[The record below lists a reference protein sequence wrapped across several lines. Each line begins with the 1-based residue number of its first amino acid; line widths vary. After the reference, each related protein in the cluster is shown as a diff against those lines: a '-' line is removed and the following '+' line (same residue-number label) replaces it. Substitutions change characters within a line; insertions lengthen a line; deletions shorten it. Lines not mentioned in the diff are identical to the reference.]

1 MRYYL
6 LTILFSAISFCSFG
20 QNVQLI
26 HGQVFDNKKH
36 PLEGAII
43 SNYTGD
49 QMGVTDANGQ
59 FSINS
64 AVYCHTIAVS
74 CEGFYSEVVKVDGSY
89 LTIKLRPSTV
99 VIGDKRMTIDEW
111 DELKSQRREERK
123 TARQRYVDSMAVVR
137 AEQSAARQRYVD
149 SMALVRAEQSARI
162 EREAV
167 NSAGGAVNMPLNN
180 DVQQIKEYEWVDLGL
195 SVKWATCNVGANS
208 PEDYGNY
215 YAWGETTT
223 KSSYTEDNSKTYDK
237 SLVEIGGNILYDVAT
252 VNRGT
257 GWRIPTQEEFNELI
271 DNCKWRWATRNG
283 VKGYEVK
290 SKKNGNSIFLPVA
303 GYCTGDTPSN
313 QGSSGCYWSSTPYG
327 IDGAYRL
334 NLSFYGRR
342 TDWIYRN
349 IGHSVRPVAE

>member
-111 DELKSQRREERK
+111 
-123 TARQRYVDSMAVVR
+123 
-137 AEQSAARQRYVD
+137 
-149 SMALVRAEQSARI
+149 
-162 EREAV
+162 
-167 NSAGGAVNMPLNN
+167 
-180 DVQQIKEYEWVDLGL
+180 VDLGL

-252 VNRGT
+252 VNLGT
-257 GWRIPTQEEFNELI
+257 GWRLPTQEEFNELI

-342 TDWIYRN
+342 TDWIYRD